1 MAARDA
7 ARRRGPARQRPEPA
21 GNGPANG
28 PAAALRRPVTA
39 AGPPARL
46 PAARRGAGPRPGGV
60 CVCVWGGRPRVF
72 SFFPPFLL
80 KMAGGGGP
88 GALGGSV
95 ALGEP
100 LCPSV
105 RGRRRLARGLL
116 GRGGRLCGWSLH
128 RASAR
133 VRLPQGVLTSA
144 AQTPHLYSCICAFVR
159 VRFPRISH
167 QDSSKASSV
176 QLYPP

>member
-60 CVCVWGGRPRVF
+60 CVCVWGEAPGF
-72 SFFPPFLL
+72 LLFPPVSPQN
-80 KMAGGGGP
+80 GGRGGP

-133 VRLPQGVLTSA
+133 VRLLQGVLTSA
-144 AQTPHLYSCICAFVR
+144 AQTPHLYSYICAFVR

>member
-60 CVCVWGGRPRVF
+60 CVCVGGEAPGFLLFPPVSPQNGGR
-72 SFFPPFLL
+72 
-80 KMAGGGGP
+80 GGP

-116 GRGGRLCGWSLH
+116 GRGGAALRLEF
-128 RASAR
+128 A
-133 VRLPQGVLTSA
+133 QGL
-144 AQTPHLYSCICAFVR
+144 C
-159 VRFPRISH
+159 
-167 QDSSKASSV
+167 ASSFASGCLNQRCSNASSL
-176 QLYPP
+176 QLYMCLCTGSFPQDIPPG

>member
-39 AGPPARL
+39 AGSPARL

-60 CVCVWGGRPRVF
+60 CVCGGRPRVF

-80 KMAGGGGP
+80 KMAGGGLRGLWGVLWRWGSRFAP
-88 GALGGSV
+88 RCGEGGGWHGASWAGGGGSAV
-95 ALGEP
+95 GVCTGP
-100 LCPSV
+100 LREFVC
-105 RGRRRLARGLL
+105 L
-116 GRGGRLCGWSLH
+116 
-128 RASAR
+128 R
-133 VRLPQGVLTSA
+133 VS
-144 AQTPHLYSCICAFVR
+144 
-159 VRFPRISH
+159 
-167 QDSSKASSV
+167 
-176 QLYPP
+176 

>member
-60 CVCVWGGRPRVF
+60 CVCV
-72 SFFPPFLL
+72 
-80 KMAGGGGP
+80 GGGP
-88 GALGGSV
+88 GFS
-95 ALGEP
+95 P
-100 LCPSV
+100 FSP
-105 RGRRRLARGLL
+105 
-116 GRGGRLCGWSLH
+116 
-128 RASAR
+128 
-133 VRLPQGVLTSA
+133 
-144 AQTPHLYSCICAFVR
+144 
-159 VRFPRISH
+159 RF
-167 QDSSKASSV
+167 SSKWREGGYGGFGGFCGAGGAALPLGAGKEAAGTGPPGPGGAALRLEFAQGLCASSFASGCLNQRCSNASSL
-176 QLYPP
+176 QLYMCLCTGSFPQDIPPG